1 MSNAAIVIRLV
12 LLSAIFPLL
21 IFPVAGRWDWMMG
34 WAVALVMAATT
45 IASRLLLLKKDPDL
59 LQERAR
65 SFSAED
71 AEPWDKVLAPA
82 MAISPLLVIV
92 TASLD
97 ERFRWSSE
105 VSPALQLTGLALLIA
120 GLAFGTWAM
129 LANHYF
135 SGVVRI
141 QTDRDHRVVSTG
153 PYAIVRHPGYSG
165 TVVACIGL
173 ALALSSWWALVPAAL
188 AIAVTIVRTSLED
201 RTLNQALPGYAE
213 YANNTRYR
221 LVPGLW

>member
-1 MSNAAIVIRLV
+1 MSNAAIIIRLL
-12 LLSAIFPLL
+12 LLSAVFPLL
-21 IFPVAGRWDWMMG
+21 ILPVAGRWDWMMG

-45 IASRLLLLKKDPDL
+45 LASRLLLLKKDPDL

-71 AEPWDKVLAPA
+71 AQPWDKVLAPA
-82 MAISPLLVIV
+82 MAVSPLLVMV

-97 ERFRWSSE
+97 ERFQWSAD
-105 VSPALQLTGLALLIA
+105 VNPAVQLTGLAIVIA
-120 GLAFGTWAM
+120 GFSFGTWAM
-129 LANHYF
+129 LANRYF

-141 QTDRDHRVVSTG
+141 QTDRGHRVVSTG

-165 TVVACIGL
+165 TVVACLGL
-173 ALALSSWWALVPAAL
+173 ALALSSWWALIPTAL

-201 RTLNQALPGYAE
+201 QTLMSELTGYAE
-213 YANNTRYR
+213 YASKTRYR